1 MKKPVLLLLVGTIA
15 QVAIGQDAR
24 IVINGTLGAQPY
36 IVYNPSPMTAGAFAN
51 EGAYIVI
58 DNPTPQGIWYQ
69 PANSATYPGNLGVFR
84 SEAEQNKIR
93 WAIGNTA
100 GTYTIPYADNL
111 NAPLPFSLT
120 KAAVGGVGSMV
131 FSTYNSVPYQNTNP
145 WGGPIT
151 PTSQDWDNTLY
162 MASIGVTHM
171 NDYVTGLPNN
181 SLNAVNR
188 FWNVDPQEV
197 PNPSIPPPY
206 TWTNYAVAPTCTL
219 SFVHRTTDL
228 DAVAAGGQDAIV
240 ANSTDL
246 SAQRFNT
253 TLNQWGDVL
262 FPTSAWAGT
271 ATTGQVSNVIVSGA
285 NFFRAWTLTTR
296 SAPLPIELTSWT
308 GVCDGKDVKLTWTTA
323 TERNSEYFAIEKS
336 VDGQEWMEIGR
347 LEAAGN
353 STQNRTYT
361 FVDEYTNGLAYY
373 RLVQAD
379 LGGNTQTYD
388 VVAAGCDVNS
398 TEIVNSWDDGD
409 MLNVVVSS
417 TDENVYDITL
427 SDAQGK
433 VMVSR
438 ASQAINKG
446 LTSISLSKA
455 GIASGVY
462 VVTLQNESNVM
473 TRRVFLH

>member
-1 MKKPVLLLLVGTIA
+1 MKKPVLFLLVAAIA
-15 QVAIGQDAR
+15 QVALGQNAR
-24 IVINGTLGAQPY
+24 LVLNGTLGVQPY
-36 IVYNPSPMTAGAFAN
+36 IVYNPSPMTAGVYNN

-58 DNPTPQGIWYQ
+58 DNPNPDGIWYQ
-69 PANSATYPGNLGVFR
+69 PANQAAYPGGLGVIR

-100 GTYTIPYADNL
+100 GVYTIPYADNL
-111 NAPLPFSLT
+111 NAAMPFTLS
-120 KAAVGGVGSMV
+120 KAAGGGTGSMV
-131 FSTYNSVPYQNTNP
+131 FSTYNSVPYQNVNA

-162 MASIGVTHM
+162 MASVGVTHM
-171 NDYVTGLPNN
+171 NDYFTGLPNN

-188 FWNVDPQEV
+188 FWNVDPQEA
-197 PNPSIPPPY
+197 NAGL
-206 TWTNYAVAPTCTL
+206 WTNYAVAPTCTL
-219 SFVHRTTDL
+219 TFVHRNTDL
-228 DAVAAGGQDAIV
+228 DAVALGGTDAIV
-240 ANSTDL
+240 AGSTDL

-253 TLNQWGDVL
+253 SVNQWGDVQFL
-262 FPTSAWAGT
+262 TSTWSPLAG
-271 ATTGQVSNVIVSGA
+271 AGEVDGVVVSGA

-296 SAPLPIELTSWT
+296 SAPLPIELTSWA
-308 GVCDGKDVKLTWTTA
+308 GVCDGKDVKLTWSTA

-336 VDGQEWMEIGR
+336 LDGQEWMEIGR

-353 STQNRTYT
+353 STQNRNYS
-361 FVDEYTNGLAYY
+361 FVDENTNGLAYY

-398 TEIVNSWDDGD
+398 TQIVNSWDDGD

-446 LTSISLSKA
+446 ITSITLSKA

>member
-1 MKKPVLLLLVGTIA
+1 MALGGT
-15 QVAIGQDAR
+15 
-24 IVINGTLGAQPY
+24 
-36 IVYNPSPMTAGAFAN
+36 
-51 EGAYIVI
+51 
-58 DNPTPQGIWYQ
+58 
-69 PANSATYPGNLGVFR
+69 
-84 SEAEQNKIR
+84 
-93 WAIGNTA
+93 
-100 GTYTIPYADNL
+100 
-111 NAPLPFSLT
+111 
-120 KAAVGGVGSMV
+120 
-131 FSTYNSVPYQNTNP
+131 
-145 WGGPIT
+145 
-151 PTSQDWDNTLY
+151 
-162 MASIGVTHM
+162 
-171 NDYVTGLPNN
+171 
-181 SLNAVNR
+181 
-188 FWNVDPQEV
+188 
-197 PNPSIPPPY
+197 
-206 TWTNYAVAPTCTL
+206 
-219 SFVHRTTDL
+219 
-228 DAVAAGGQDAIV
+228 DAIV
-240 ANSTDL
+240 AGTTDL

-253 TLNQWGDVL
+253 TVNQWGDVQFL
-262 FPTSAWAGT
+262 MSTWSPLAG
-271 ATTGQVSNVIVSGA
+271 AGQVTGVVVGGA

-296 SAPLPIELTSWT
+296 SAPLPIELTSWE

-353 STQNRTYT
+353 STQNRTYS
-361 FVDEYTNGLAYY
+361 FVDENTNGLAYY

-438 ASQAINKG
+438 AAQAINKG
-446 LTSISLSKA
+446 ITPITLSKA
-455 GIASGVY
+455 GIATGVY